1 MTSILF
7 WVVVALLALF
17 AFIGIAVVLFVGYFV
32 FIKKADEI
40 NIYVNR
46 NGAERGGE

>member
-1 MTSILF
+1 MTSIFF

-17 AFIGIAVVLFVGYFV
+17 ALLGISVTLFVGYFV

-40 NIYVNR
+40 NSQFPKDH
-46 NGAERGGE
+46 